1 MVASPIATTRGFFS
15 LIWFF
20 PGRVDRQIA
29 ETSGERSLDGASTKS
44 GIN

>member
-20 PGRVDRQIA
+20 PVGSIGNRRNVGRA
-29 ETSGERSLDGASTKS
+29 
-44 GIN
+44 